1 LKKNLDLPQVMKA
14 QDIQDFLNISR
25 GKAYGLFKEKGFP
38 ALNIGGSKRVYKE
51 DFLKW
56 VDKQKKTS

>member
-14 QDIQDFLNISR
+14 QDIQAFLNISR
-25 GKAYGLFKEKGFP
+25 GKAYGLFKEEGFP